1 MEETI
6 QATPVQI
13 EQQLA
18 ELAPLQVIRTETALS
33 KLPIHNL
40 AKKGNVDINIVR
52 KNKNGEIDLQWIV
65 SYSDRYGQPRQVG
78 YKLDTI
84 VINRRIDEA
93 GRPSPELIRLG
104 SLREIALE
112 LGLGSDTA
120 SVRKA
125 LLQNS
130 SAYITARLKYTAI
143 DKRQRTLEAG
153 FSRYSVIFTG
163 DELPSGEKADAVYI
177 ELNARYQEVLNN
189 ALFRPLNYDYMRE
202 LSPAAQ
208 RFYEVV
214 SRSIFAA
221 LKHQHAEARLS
232 YSEYC
237 TCSAQQRYYD
247 YNRFKKQM
255 YKIHRPH
262 LASGYLKAV
271 RYETTKD
278 GDGKIDWDMFYTP
291 GPKAKAEHHT
301 FTKSGR
307 VIDSS
312 PEIAHSEVAFA
323 PRVSRPRS
331 ASQQRRFFSF
341 SPAPTLESEPSV
353 LALAEL
359 RKRGIGE
366 GKARA
371 LLTRA
376 DPELIIDQLEWGDH
390 QIRAGQ
396 GTIRNPAGFYIHLVE
411 QKITPPE
418 DFLTS
423 RRTKSRELARQA
435 KHQEQS
441 LRYEREEAYR
451 AANNAAVD
459 RHIAAHIRTEDME
472 RLATDQVAE
481 LRKDSSFKHLP
492 PQTIQEIALR
502 KVRQAIAQ
510 ELHLPTFEEFCAKLD
525 IEGNTATD
533 TDSLTAK

>member
-52 KNKNGEIDLQWIV
+52 KNKNGEVDLKWIV

-84 VINRRIDEA
+84 VINRRIDAA

-112 LGLGSDTA
+112 LGLGSNTTA
-120 SVRKA
+120 VRIA
-125 LLQNS
+125 LLQNA
-130 SAYITARLKYTAI
+130 SAFITARLKYTAI

-163 DELPSGEKADAVYI
+163 DQMPSGEKADAVYI
-177 ELNARYQEVLNN
+177 ELNPRYQEVLNN

-237 TCSAQQRYYD
+237 TCSAQQRYHDYD
-247 YNRFKKQM
+247 RFKKQM

-262 LASGYLKAV
+262 LASGYLKSV
-271 RYETTKD
+271 RYVLTKD
-278 GDGKIDWDMFYTP
+278 GEGNIDWDMFYTP
-291 GPKAKAEHHT
+291 GQKAKAEHHA
-301 FTKSGR
+301 FAKSGR
-307 VIDSS
+307 VIDSA
-312 PEIAHSEVAFA
+312 PEIAHAEVAIA
-323 PRVSRPRS
+323 PRPSRPRV
-331 ASQQRRFFSF
+331 ASQQKRFSF
-341 SPAPTLESEPSV
+341 TTAATPNLEPS
-353 LALAEL
+353 LPAFAEL
-359 RKRGIGE
+359 TKRGIGAE
-366 GKARA
+366 KAR
-371 LLTRA
+371 LLLAGA
-376 DPELIIDQLEWGDH
+376 DPEFVIDQLEWGDH
-390 QIRAGQ
+390 QIRSGQ
-396 GTIRNPAGFYIHLVE
+396 GSIRNPAGFYIHLIE

-418 DFLTS
+418 TFITT
-423 RRTKSRELARQA
+423 RRAKALEAAREAQNR
-435 KHQEQS
+435 EQT
-441 LRYEREEAYR
+441 LRYEREEACR
-451 AANNAAVD
+451 AANAAAVD
-459 RHIAAHIRTEDME
+459 RHIAAHITPKDME
-472 RLATDQVAE
+472 QLVADQMNE
-481 LRKDSSFKHLP
+481 IRKENFLKRLP
-492 PQTIQEIALR
+492 PQTLQEIALR

-510 ELHLPTFEEFCAKLD
+510 ELHLPTFEEYCARLD
-525 IEGNTATD
+525 REGEAHREER
-533 TDSLTAK
+533 